1 MTRSITPPPE
11 QINEHF
17 TDFSKKSRHG
27 HGQDVVDQNNV
38 RQVAGCIPL
47 DLKNDRVLLITSR
60 KNKDAWVL
68 VTIFYHNGIHHT
80 DLSTA

>member
-11 QINEHF
+11 HINEEF

-27 HGQDVVDQNNV
+27 HGQDVVDHNNI

-47 DLKNDRVLLITSR
+47 DLRNERVLLITSR
-60 KNKDAWVL
+60 KNKNAWVL
-68 VTIFYHNGIHHT
+68 VSKKTFFFIINT
-80 DLSTA
+80 SV

>member
-68 VTIFYHNGIHHT
+68 VTIF
-80 DLSTA
+80 LS